1 MQRDSGMF
9 VILLLAV
16 SVAAS
21 STQDPTLRAQEAYAR
36 ALDLQ
41 REGNHPAALALLWE
55 AAGLAPTDADVQN
68 RLGEAL
74 DRIGALD
81 GAIDAFRR
89 ALSARPAF
97 RKASN
102 NLILT
107 LVKAGRGPEAV
118 ERARALVAAAP
129 GDPDAYFTLGLA
141 QSEQDVTEAIA
152 AFRRVLAIDPRHV
165 LARYNLALVL
175 KRIDRA
181 AEAIDELTRAI
192 QVDARPEAH
201 YTLGVIHWQQGEIDQ
216 AERALRAALAAQPGH
231 ADAHYTLGAVL
242 GARRDV
248 KGAVASLRRAI
259 ELRPDLWS
267 ARYTLARILRESGD
281 EAAARAHL
289 AEAERLRRRAQL
301 EREASVATS
310 VGTAKLEA
318 GDLTGALDQFRR
330 AAAIDDSY
338 APAHYQMGRTL
349 QRLGQHEASRAA
361 FARAQRLNPSLVP
374 PG

>member
-1 MQRDSGMF
+1 M
-9 VILLLAV
+9 LLLLLV
-16 SVAAS
+16 STLLAS
-21 STQDPTLRAQEAYAR
+21 LPAQDPSRAKHAYAR
-36 ALDLQ
+36 ALDLE

-55 AAGLAPTDADVQN
+55 AAGLAPTDAEVQN

-89 ALSARPAF
+89 ALIARPAF

-118 ERARALVAAAP
+118 ERARVLVAAAP

-181 AEAIDELTRAI
+181 SEAIDELTRAI

-330 AAAIDDSY
+330 AAAIDDGY

>member
-1 MQRDSGMF
+1 MIF
-9 VILLLAV
+9 LACLLA
-16 SVAAS
+16 AYTA
-21 STQDPTLRAQEAYAR
+21 TPQIQDPAPRAREAYTR
-36 ALDLQ
+36 AIELERD
-41 REGNHPAALALLWE
+41 GNHPAALALLWE
-55 AAGLAPTDADVQN
+55 AAGLAPADAEVQN

-89 ALSARPAF
+89 AVSVQPAF

-129 GDPDAYFTLGLA
+129 GDPDAYFTFGLA

-152 AFRRVLAIDPRHV
+152 AFRRVLAIDSRHG

-175 KRIDRA
+175 KRVDRT
-181 AEAIDELTRAI
+181 AEAIDELTRVI
-192 QVDARPEAH
+192 QIDARPEAH
-201 YTLGVIHWQQGEIDQ
+201 YTLGVIHWQQGELEK
-216 AERALRAALAAQPGH
+216 AERALRAALAVQPGY

-242 GARRDV
+242 GARGVV
-248 KGAVASLRRAI
+248 KGAIASLRRAI

-281 EAAARAHL
+281 EPAARAHL

-301 EREASVATS
+301 EHEASVATS
-310 VGTAKLEA
+310 VGTARLEA
-318 GDLTGALDQFRR
+318 GDLAGALAQFRR
-330 AAAIDDSY
+330 ATGINDEY
-338 APAHYQMGRTL
+338 APAHYQLGRTL
-349 QRLGQHEASRAA
+349 QRLGRLDASRAA
-361 FARAQRLNPSLVP
+361 FARAQQLNPSLVP